1 MLVGYLSDLCG
12 VNQAV
17 GNVSDNANQY
27 AKKYVWPT
35 DRREN
40 PTMKKHQVILSTVSL
55 VLLLGV
61 LTPQF
66 AQDTSTGP
74 ANADQAGHR
83 VAIGLLRTINTAEV
97 VEHTTYGSYA
107 SWQTLLAHQP
117 KYANKFLTMNYPK
130 EANLQFSEMPEI
142 LPGWSLRFNTHAD
155 GQGYDVRLQ
164 SLTDKTCW
172 YAALTDESGV
182 IRQSKAID
190 CEI

>member
-1 MLVGYLSDLCG
+1 M
-12 VNQAV
+12 
-17 GNVSDNANQY
+17 
-27 AKKYVWPT
+27 
-35 DRREN
+35 R
-40 PTMKKHQVILSTVSL
+40 KHQVILNTVSL

-66 AQDTSTGP
+66 AQDTSTAP
-74 ANADQAGHR
+74 ANADQARRR

-117 KYANKFLTMNYPK
+117 KYASKFLTMNYPA
-130 EANLQFSEMPEI
+130 EANLLFGDMPKI
-142 LPGWSLRFNTHAD
+142 LPGWSLRFNVHAD

-190 CEI
+190 YEI

>member
-1 MLVGYLSDLCG
+1 M
-12 VNQAV
+12 
-17 GNVSDNANQY
+17 
-27 AKKYVWPT
+27 
-35 DRREN
+35 R
-40 PTMKKHQVILSTVSL
+40 KHQVILNTVSL

-66 AQDTSTGP
+66 AQDTSTAP
-74 ANADQAGHR
+74 ANADQARRR

-117 KYANKFLTMNYPK
+117 KYANKFLTMNYPE
-130 EANLQFSEMPEI
+130 EANLLFGDMPEI
-142 LPGWSLRFNTHAD
+142 LPGWSLRFNVHAD

-190 CEI
+190 CKI